1 VGEDRGN
8 PIGGSIRGKYCVN
21 MYVKKNMRPVET
33 ISGLGEGIKE
43 NGGGG
48 VYSYDVF
55 GML

>member
-1 VGEDRGN
+1 
-8 PIGGSIRGKYCVN
+8 

-33 ISGLGEGIKE
+33 ISGMGEGIKE

-48 VYSYDVF
+48 VYNYDVF